1 MKALIPLAGQGTR
14 LLPHTAKRQKALL
27 PVAGKPVLDHILE
40 PLIAAG
46 ITELS
51 LVIGHMGEQVRDHL
65 AGYGNLEVTFIEQ
78 TRQQGLGHAVFLALA
93 DVTEPVV
100 VVLANT
106 IFELDY
112 AGFINSDS
120 NLIGVV
126 EVDDPCRFGIVE
138 TEGHRVVNMVEKP
151 DEPPSNLAIAGI
163 YRIDSQRKLRQALA
177 ANIDRKIMTKG
188 EYQLTDALGLMVG
201 QGERFLTF
209 PVDRWLDCGTVDTT
223 LATNRHL
230 LEEMGGRFIHP
241 EAIVEGSTV
250 RSSSIME
257 NCRVV
262 DSTLESCIVLPG
274 ARLEQCHISNEI
286 VEEGAQLRGYSSKHR
301 PHD

>member
-51 LVIGHMGEQVRDHL
+51 LVIGHLGEQVRDHM

-100 VVLANT
+100 VVLADT
-106 IFELDY
+106 IFDLDY
-112 AGFINSDS
+112 AGFINADA
-120 NLIGVV
+120 NRIGVV
-126 EVDDPCRFGIVE
+126 EVDDPRRFGVVE
-138 TEGHRVVNMVEKP
+138 TAGQRIVKMVEKP
-151 DEPPSNLAIAGI
+151 DQPPSNLAIAGI
-163 YRIDSQRKLRQALA
+163 YRIDSQHKLRQALA
-177 ANIDRKIMTKG
+177 TNMDRKIMTKG
-188 EYQLTDALGLMVG
+188 EYQLTDALSLMVE

-209 PVDRWLDCGTVDTT
+209 PVDRWLDCGTVETT

-230 LEEMGGRFIHP
+230 LEDLEGGRFIHP
-241 EAIVEGSTV
+241 EATVE
-250 RSSSIME
+250 RSSVRLSSVME
-257 NCRVV
+257 HCRVM

-274 ARLEQCHISNEI
+274 ARLERCRISNEI
-286 VEEGAQLRGYSSKHR
+286 VAEGARVSSF
-301 PHD
+301 